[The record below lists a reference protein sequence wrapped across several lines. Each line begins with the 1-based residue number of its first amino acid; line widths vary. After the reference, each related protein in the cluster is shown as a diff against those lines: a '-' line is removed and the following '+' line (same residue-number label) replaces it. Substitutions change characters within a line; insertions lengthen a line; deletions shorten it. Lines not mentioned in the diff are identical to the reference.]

1 MDGWRGGVALAILLF
16 AARSLFRQFS
26 PVNGGGRE
34 DDGVV
39 LVLRAT
45 SFFNSVFAQS
55 ALTLDLGSGFQGMLL
70 PNTQIP
76 TPVDRNGDLQS

>member
-1 MDGWRGGVALAILLF
+1 M
-16 AARSLFRQFS
+16 
-26 PVNGGGRE
+26 
-34 DDGVV
+34 V

-76 TPVDRNGDLQS
+76 IPVDRSVIFSHKCNISVDWPHVQCTTYLVHILNFIP